1 MFRISTQLELAKS
14 PLNEKIDI
22 QNLETSRKCLNI
34 SAGFWAKD
42 VAAMCGMKL
51 PLVPME
57 HQYVVSKSVPE
68 IQALKREIPVLRDL
82 DGSYYLRQERDGILV
97 GPYEMDARAR
107 ADWVQSQNVRSFF
120 RFN

>member
-14 PLNEKIDI
+14 RLNEKMTLQI
-22 QNLETSRKCLNI
+22 LEISRKCLNI

>member
-42 VAAMCGMKL
+42 VAAMCGMNL

-107 ADWVQSQNVRSFF
+107 ADWV
-120 RFN
+120 

>member
-1 MFRISTQLELAKS
+1 MFRISTQFELANS
-14 PLNEKIDI
+14 RLNEKKI
-22 QNLETSRKCLNI
+22 RHCI

-42 VAAMCGMKL
+42 VAAMSGMKL

-107 ADWVQSQNVRSFF
+107 ADWVQSQNVSSFF
-120 RFN
+120 

>member
-1 MFRISTQLELAKS
+1 
-14 PLNEKIDI
+14 
-22 QNLETSRKCLNI
+22 
-34 SAGFWAKD
+34 
-42 VAAMCGMKL
+42 MCGMKL

-57 HQYVVSKSVPE
+57 HQYVVSKSVPK

-107 ADWVQSQNVRSFF
+107 ADWVKSSFF
-120 RFN
+120 IIFYKDCLYFLD

>member
-1 MFRISTQLELAKS
+1 MKKMTLQI
-14 PLNEKIDI
+14 
-22 QNLETSRKCLNI
+22 LETSRKCLNI

-107 ADWVQSQNVRSFF
+107 ADWVQSQNVRRFF
-120 RFN
+120 

>member
-1 MFRISTQLELAKS
+1 
-14 PLNEKIDI
+14 
-22 QNLETSRKCLNI
+22 
-34 SAGFWAKD
+34 
-42 VAAMCGMKL
+42 MCGMRL

-107 ADWVQSQNVRSFF
+107 ADWVGWFVLSLYSRLGDIQKGRHRLGGRERSA
-120 RFN
+120 